1 MLAMSHI
8 KAAAENPD
16 WINHAKS
23 QMLELG
29 GTIEPFPF
37 GSKQPIKIE
46 RPIDEHSVDDDE
58 EADEEEYAEDESA
71 SELKPAAT
79 GRKIKIR
86 GFSKPRRLSTSV
98 RKPYY
103 SASSTSSLSSSSSAS
118 YASES
123 NKYFIRGQLQP
134 WLATRI
140 LRVQAQINAG
150 TKTAAELH
158 QNLKQRAKSCL
169 SS

>member
-1 MLAMSHI
+1 MAKFVGKKTFNDQELKIQYDGTNWLEFSDFIIKKVETKADWAVCAPLLRNRKLPEVTDEASELDNLHNTLQSMLAMSHI

-16 WINHAKS
+16 WVNHAKS

-46 RPIDEHSVDDDE
+46 RPIDEQSVDDDE

-79 GRKIKIR
+79 GRKIK
-86 GFSKPRRLSTSV
+86 
-98 RKPYY
+98 
-103 SASSTSSLSSSSSAS
+103 
-118 YASES
+118 
-123 NKYFIRGQLQP
+123 
-134 WLATRI
+134 
-140 LRVQAQINAG
+140 
-150 TKTAAELH
+150 
-158 QNLKQRAKSCL
+158 
-169 SS
+169 